1 MVNQAGEIDRL
12 NRVARQSFG
21 PQVRVANPRLFS
33 DFITQAAA
41 AFEEERASL
50 GQVAGAGPRTTPVA
64 QPGQLGIETPLITTP
79 VARPE
84 PIPQGMGLLATPSPM
99 DLERRRL
106 ITQKYLESGLTP
118 PTWASTEELED
129 FYALRTAPTP
139 PPVEGQVAIPSVEEQ
154 QGKPFTYR
162 LGRLGEFAQRLGA
175 DTFAAYA
182 AATGQGFWA
191 GAPPEFLQAVE
202 EERALGP
209 RLGEIDPQTPEARA
223 LQRTSPEFF
232 QMPIIPG
239 IPFLQEPGE
248 ALWTLG
254 GAEAGAEAFN
264 PLNIPPLGATKAA
277 VRGAGAVGAAAKAIT
292 REATQGAVGA
302 AGRRAGA
309 AVRGS
314 VERLR
319 AEISPGAVTLPDRP
333 LLPTPRQPSRTGRVV
348 NLDSLA
354 EGEVDTVLTTPGT
367 RVSYETWSGRR
378 ITRVVGDDLSLQ
390 KEPWR
395 GPQPGLTNIKRMA
408 RGENIARGRAALI
421 DRLQLEGNLGTPG
434 IAGETDYGEA
444 FIRALPDELL
454 EDVGLSIRSEP
465 TAGDLAFLRG
475 EVVGSRGLLGTYDP
489 ALGLATLYRKVIANS
504 AFWPD
509 EVLIHELSHSL
520 QRYVPPED
528 LALLRRQYQREV
540 AAAASRR
547 VSRGATVGVKPELG
561 HRLSAFEEWFA
572 EAITSRGMR
581 DVAERTVP
589 QGGVFTRTARRIRE
603 IAVGF
608 YNWLRTIGRGDHAER
623 VYRNLVLGRERQ
635 QLSPAISER
644 LGFAAGPEP
653 GAGAA
658 RGAGLPEGAAGLPG
672 GGDPI
677 LPDDII
683 QSIARVRQAADEGAE
698 TVRREGIKIEE
709 LPEDEI
715 RAEIIGEALGDEIAD
730 LTKEMRRRGVNL
742 TPEIVAES
750 RASLNAIARIGNPA
764 RTLGAADRE
773 NSLLWDVIAE
783 RHGGKSV
790 TSPFEIVGDQSVG
803 GRLGDRLLVDTE
815 NPQIAAEV
823 AADIDQI
830 AAETR
835 RALFGI
841 EAEARIGPVPRA
853 LPEAQQAA
861 TTAPT
866 QPPAAAAARGAGE
879 VVPAVRAQQL
889 LDTIKNTPEATFEE
903 AVDIAA
909 KDLFEVH
916 GEGNFWTVAW
926 QAKGPFKDIELGW
939 RYLGSTSTRGIPSK
953 AKAENFAREFGIKN
967 TLKNKSFAVGAKDL
981 TADPGNQMSLV
992 REALIRTGKF
1002 DISPARQATRA
1013 ADVAPTA
1020 PIRPPTGAAA
1030 AREAVG
1036 GIPERPRVATAFD
1049 TGIAAPEQIDV
1060 LKAANNPPPPV
1071 REAEGLVTGRWFSE
1085 ADIDALV
1092 AVRNNLP
1099 VSAETQGVLAT
1110 EKLTRLL
1117 RQAEV
1122 ATEETIRL
1130 RAEELRGITAR
1141 AAGAAEAVSPRG
1153 AGPAARGQLGG
1164 ERALGQFEPL
1174 RPQFTDDDLD
1184 SLFGRIWGTDDR
1196 FFTKLNADTALT
1208 NLLQGHIPTPSE
1220 LRLLRE
1226 RFGPELVRAARDLR
1240 PLSQRVREN
1249 VIEVLNIPQ
1258 VLRSSFDF
1266 SAPLRQG
1273 ILLSAGHPREFVKS
1287 FVPMFRAAFDP
1298 AEFRRINADIVAH
1311 PDFDRL
1317 VNEGGLFLHDVEG
1330 TIGLALREEAF
1341 MGRILQRIPVLGA
1354 GIKASERGFA
1364 TYLNKLRFDVA
1375 TNTLDNWRS
1384 AGIKVTPDR
1393 VRRMNR
1399 WLNVATG
1406 RGRLG
1411 KFESIGP
1418 ELNAAFWSPRLVM
1431 SRIQAPL
1438 SIFER
1443 DPVIRK
1449 MVVGDLLKFFGA
1461 GMAILGLIK
1470 ASNAAEVELNPRSS
1484 DFGKVRVGPSRVEFW
1499 GGMQPI
1505 ARYLAQ
1511 AVSGSRKTV
1520 TGKAAGATVPQPPS
1534 DTIIRFLRSKLAPG
1548 LPSIVANRVF
1558 QETFIGEDLDEAS
1571 GLLTEEYGVEVT
1583 AEQRELFGQLVPL
1596 IIVDILEGV
1605 EEQGLLGG
1613 AIGATAL
1620 FGTGTTAFGGPTGT
1634 QGRGGPVA
1642 KGRRSAADPRH
1653 FARFE

>member
-1 MVNQAGEIDRL
+1 MVPQSSEIDRL
-12 NRVARQSFG
+12 NSLARQSFG
-21 PQVRVANPRLFS
+21 PNVNVANPRLFS

-41 AFEEERASL
+41 AFEEQSASP
-50 GQVAGAGPRTTPVA
+50 GQVTGAGPPVTPGAMNVPPGIDLRA
-64 QPGQLGIETPLITTP
+64 AEQPRLSYQPLP
-79 VARPE
+79 AERE
-84 PIPQGMGLLATPSPM
+84 PQGMGLLATPSPM

-106 ITQKYLESGLTP
+106 IALKFMEGGLTP
-118 PTWASTEELED
+118 PTWASTDELEAI
-129 FYALRTAPTP
+129 YALRAAPTP
-139 PPVEGQVAIPSVEEQ
+139 LPVEGQVGIPSVEEQ
-154 QGKPFTYR
+154 HGLPFMYR
-162 LGRLGEFAQRLGA
+162 LGRLGEFVQRAGQ
-175 DTFAAYA
+175 DT
-182 AATGQGFWA
+182 WA
-191 GAPPEFLQAVE
+191 SLLAKSGMGPSEFRQALE

-209 RLGEIDPQTPEARA
+209 RLGEIDPQTFETRA
-223 LQRTSPEFF
+223 LQRTSSYFP
-232 QMPIIPG
+232 QIPILPG
-239 IPFLQEPGE
+239 IPGVWGG
-248 ALWTLG
+248 WTLG
-254 GAEAGAEAFN
+254 LGELGSEVFN
-264 PLNIPPLGATKAA
+264 PFNLPPLGAARA
-277 VRGAGAVGAAAKAIT
+277 VVRGAGVVRAVTKAIT
-292 REATQGAVGA
+292 KEAAQEAVGA
-302 AGRRAGA
+302 AGRRVPEA
-309 AVRGS
+309 
-314 VERLR
+314 
-319 AEISPGAVTLPDRP
+319 
-333 LLPTPRQPSRTGRVV
+333 
-348 NLDSLA
+348 LA
-354 EGEVDTVLTTPGT
+354 
-367 RVSYETWSGRR
+367 
-378 ITRVVGDDLSLQ
+378 
-390 KEPWR
+390 K
-395 GPQPGLTNIKRMA
+395 GL
-408 RGENIARGRAALI
+408 
-421 DRLQLEGNLGTPG
+421 
-434 IAGETDYGEA
+434 
-444 FIRALPDELL
+444 
-454 EDVGLSIRSEP
+454 
-465 TAGDLAFLRG
+465 
-475 EVVGSRGLLGTYDP
+475 
-489 ALGLATLYRKVIANS
+489 
-504 AFWPD
+504 
-509 EVLIHELSHSL
+509 
-520 QRYVPPED
+520 
-528 LALLRRQYQREV
+528 
-540 AAAASRR
+540 
-547 VSRGATVGVKPELG
+547 
-561 HRLSAFEEWFA
+561 
-572 EAITSRGMR
+572 
-581 DVAERTVP
+581 
-589 QGGVFTRTARRIRE
+589 
-603 IAVGF
+603 
-608 YNWLRTIGRGDHAER
+608 
-623 VYRNLVLGRERQ
+623 
-635 QLSPAISER
+635 
-644 LGFAAGPEP
+644 PEP

-658 RGAGLPEGAAGLPG
+658 RGAGLPEGVPE
-672 GGDPI
+672 
-677 LPDDII
+677 
-683 QSIARVRQAADEGAE
+683 AADEF
-698 TVRREGIKIEE
+698 T
-709 LPEDEI
+709 
-715 RAEIIGEALGDEIAD
+715 
-730 LTKEMRRRGVNL
+730 RG
-742 TPEIVAES
+742 
-750 RASLNAIARIGNPA
+750 
-764 RTLGAADRE
+764 
-773 NSLLWDVIAE
+773 VIAE
-783 RHGGKSV
+783 QKRILDEYQNALKTAAPDEVEGLRQRAR
-790 TSPFEIVGDQSVG
+790 TS
-803 GRLGDRLLVDTE
+803 L
-815 NPQIAAEV
+815 N
-823 AADIDQI
+823 
-830 AAETR
+830 
-835 RALFGI
+835 
-841 EAEARIGPVPRA
+841 
-853 LPEAQQAA
+853 
-861 TTAPT
+861 
-866 QPPAAAAARGAGE
+866 
-879 VVPAVRAQQL
+879 
-889 LDTIKNTPEATFEE
+889 
-903 AVDIAA
+903 
-909 KDLFEVH
+909 
-916 GEGNFWTVAW
+916 
-926 QAKGPFKDIELGW
+926 ELG
-939 RYLGSTSTRGIPSK
+939 
-953 AKAENFAREFGIKN
+953 E
-967 TLKNKSFAVGAKDL
+967 
-981 TADPGNQMSLV
+981 
-992 REALIRTGKF
+992 
-1002 DISPARQATRA
+1002 
-1013 ADVAPTA
+1013 
-1020 PIRPPTGAAA
+1020 PPTGAAA
-1030 AREAVG
+1030 VPEVVG

-1049 TGIAAPEQIDV
+1049 TGIAAPEQINV

-1071 REAEGLVTGRWFSE
+1071 REAEGLVTGRTFSE
-1085 ADIDALV
+1085 ADIEALV

-1153 AGPAARGQLGG
+1153 AGRAARGQLGG

-1174 RPQFTDDDLD
+1174 RPQFTDDDLN

-1258 VLRSSFDF
+1258 LLRSSFDF

-1287 FVPMFRAAFDP
+1287 FVPMFRAAFNP
-1298 AEFRRINADIVAH
+1298 AEFRRINANIVAH

-1384 AGIKVTPDR
+1384 AGIEVTPDR

-1520 TGKAAGATVPQPPS
+1520 TGEAAGATVPQPPS

-1613 AIGATAL
+1613 AIGATSL

-1642 KGRRSAADPRH
+1642 KEGIRSAVDPRH
-1653 FARFE
+1653 FIE